1 MNEQHA
7 AAGQK
12 AIAASNK
19 IQPWYQQFWPWFLI
33 ALPGS
38 VVIAAFATLA
48 IAIKHSDE
56 VVRDD
61 YYKDGLAI
69 NQQLER
75 VQAATAM
82 NLTAALTWQLDSGEI
97 SVELPATVAEQHLQL
112 RWLHPLK
119 QLQDRDIVLTRR
131 DIGAASGGIY
141 SGQID
146 PGLTGRF
153 YLQLENTLPAATA
166 DAGSAW
172 RLRGE
177 ITTAAMT
184 NGAASITLTP

>member
-1 MNEQHA
+1 MTEQHDDTR
-7 AAGQK
+7 
-12 AIAASNK
+12 
-19 IQPWYQQFWPWFLI
+19 PWHRQFWPWFLI

-75 VQAATAM
+75 VQAAQAM
-82 NLTAALTWQLDSGEI
+82 NLTAALTWRLDSGEI
-97 SVELPATVAEQHLQL
+97 SVALPAAVVEQHLQL

-119 QLQDRDIVLTRR
+119 QQQDRDIVLTRR
-131 DIGAASGGIY
+131 NADTATIGSIY

-146 PGLTGRF
+146 PAVTGRF
-153 YLQLENTLPAATA
+153 YLQLENALPSAS
-166 DAGSAW
+166 AGAAW

-177 ITTAAMT
+177 IATAALT
-184 NGAASITLTP
+184 NGAVSITLTP